1 MGLEAKVNGFTEEIE
16 SFLDYL
22 SVQRGA
28 SPHTVAAYRNDL
40 TRARG
45 HFLELGFD
53 SARMLDRVSVA
64 KYSTALAKEFSPSTC
79 QRNLSSLRSF
89 LKYLKR
95 TSAGPEIE
103 LPSTGGFRKPKL
115 LPKALTFETVS
126 TLLEA
131 PDTSSPLGLRDRALL
146 ELLYGAGLRISE
158 AIELELHGLDL
169 ERGMLSVTGKRGKTR
184 WVPLPKETVEWL
196 AKYLEFGRP
205 HLLRRPTRR
214 VFVSARGLHWRRTS
228 AAKRIQDYCR
238 QAGIAEISPH
248 ALRHSYAVH
257 LLKGGADLRAV
268 QELLG
273 HESIATTQVY
283 TQLDIDELRRRFLAA
298 HPRR

>member
-64 KYSTALAKEFSPSTC
+64 KYSTALAKEFAFHMPAQS
-79 QRNLSSLRSF
+79 
-89 LKYLKR
+89 
-95 TSAGPEIE
+95 E
-103 LPSTGGFRKPKL
+103 LPAIVPEVPQTYLRRTGDRTPQHRGFRKPKL

-205 HLLRRPTRR
+205 LLLRRPTRR
-214 VFVSARGLHWRRTS
+214 VFVSVRGLHWRRTS